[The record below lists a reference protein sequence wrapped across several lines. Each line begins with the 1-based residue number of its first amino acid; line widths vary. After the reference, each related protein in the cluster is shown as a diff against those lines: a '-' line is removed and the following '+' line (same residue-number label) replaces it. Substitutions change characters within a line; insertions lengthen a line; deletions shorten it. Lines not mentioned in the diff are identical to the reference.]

1 MPLAFS
7 SAGLIEKNKLASDL
21 PWIVLVELQLPNG
34 KSAHLAKNNETV
46 TWNGVAWEPIPM
58 LLSDNTQ
65 DMKAMST
72 ITIQVSNVSGAVQA
86 YLEEY
91 NGLTDCTVI
100 IRLVHAAHLNA
111 PVPEIEEQF
120 TIQKTAYDEEWV
132 TFTLGSDFW
141 LFFRALADR
150 YLPDFCCWKYGSIK
164 CGVPAVTL
172 ARYPACHHTL
182 ADCKQRGNSL
192 RFGGCPGMGGFY
204 ASNI

>member
-7 SAGLIEKNKLASDL
+7 SAGLIEKNKLANDL

-34 KSAHLAKNNETV
+34 ESAYLAKNNDTV
-46 TWNGVAWEPIPM
+46 VWNSIAWEPIPM
-58 LLSDNTQ
+58 LLSDTTQ
-65 DMKAMST
+65 DMKAMAT
-72 ITIQVSNVSGAVQA
+72 FTIQVSNVSGAVQA

-100 IRLVHAAHLNA
+100 IRLVHAAHLSV
-111 PVPEIEEQF
+111 PTPEIEEQF

-150 YLPDFCCWKYGSIK
+150 YMPDFCCWKYGSIK
-164 CGVPAVTL
+164 CGAPAATL
-172 ARYPACHHTL
+172 AAYPVCHHTL
-182 ADCKQRGNSL
+182 ADCKQRRSSL
-192 RFGGCPGMGGFY
+192 RFAGCPGMGGFY
-204 ASNI
+204 ASNS